1 MSLGEGT
8 PDVAAAARLGPYAG
22 QRCVL
27 ATMHGK
33 ETAIAPVLLGR
44 LGLVV
49 TTAPNI
55 DTDALGTFTGEIPR
69 AGTIREAAVAKAR
82 LGMNESITAPKLA
95 GSRLFSAALQ

>member
-1 MSLGEGT
+1 MSIGEGT
-8 PDVAAAARLGPYAG
+8 PDVTAAARLGLYAG

-95 GSRLFSAALQ
+95 GSRLFSAAFQ